1 MHHAVR
7 LLSCSDMSVKEI
19 SEALGITESN
29 IKKRL
34 ERGKK
39 MLKEMLEAK
48 K

>member
-1 MHHAVR
+1 MR
-7 LLSCSDMSVKEI
+7 YYSDMSVKEI